1 MCFNLSRHGRGDN
14 IAQGNRTKSRRTKD
28 VDVEPAADAGD
39 SDSNQSA
46 SPGTGDYGE
55 SNSEIEFSED
65 DEGDDGG
72 DDSTPG
78 DRAAG
83 GSWRKPVPSKLV
95 IKAARA
101 RRARRNNVATGDIQS
116 SAVK

>member
-1 MCFNLSRHGRGDN
+1 MQRGTALMIHN

-28 VDVEPAADAGD
+28 VDVEPTADVGG
-39 SDSNQSA
+39 SGSNQSA

-65 DEGDDGG
+65 DDD
-72 DDSTPG
+72 TPE
-78 DRAAG
+78 DRVAG

-101 RRARRNNVATGDIQS
+101 RRARRKGAAIEDNIQN

>member
-1 MCFNLSRHGRGDN
+1 MDG
-14 IAQGNRTKSRRTKD
+14 
-28 VDVEPAADAGD
+28 
-39 SDSNQSA
+39 SDGNQSA
-46 SPGTGDYGE
+46 SPDTGNYGE

-65 DEGDDGG
+65 DEGDGGG

-83 GSWRKPVPSKLV
+83 GSWRKSVPSKLV